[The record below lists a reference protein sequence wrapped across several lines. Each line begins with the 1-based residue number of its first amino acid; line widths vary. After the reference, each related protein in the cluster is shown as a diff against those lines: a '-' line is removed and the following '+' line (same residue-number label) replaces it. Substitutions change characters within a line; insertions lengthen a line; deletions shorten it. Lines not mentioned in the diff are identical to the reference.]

1 VTAAYQEIQG
11 ALSISAIFAVI
22 ITVSE
27 FISRKFNPSPEFT
40 RKFVHINGGIACLF
54 FPFFV
59 KSHCTVLILA
69 ASFSLLFYAGSKMDF
84 LKCLHGVERKTRGS
98 EYYPFAIW
106 LLFFLS
112 IDRLWLYFSSVLV
125 LTAADACAALIGE
138 KYGSIRYKVGDSYKS
153 LEGSVFFWIIAFLAI
168 HIPML
173 LLSDLPR
180 ETCILSALLVSFL
193 MTCTEAVS
201 VRGTDNIFVPALTAY
216 ILLKI
221 TMKPVPEIAFQCA
234 SLFAIFAV
242 FGLIIW
248 RSRLLDIGAG
258 LIFLGISYASWSLG
272 SFQWALPA
280 FVAFLL
286 FSAVRYVLNRKKVQP
301 VIKASTLFA
310 VLVVPFAI
318 LVFANSFDIYGE
330 FFGLYLTAYVMI
342 ASFSV
347 WRTILRAYARED
359 PPRRIRILGGV
370 STAIVAWLLICLPVW
385 LIQDSTSLSALV
397 GILGISIFF
406 TLLHE
411 SMLRKQDF
419 GKDTSWTDARF
430 VLTLMSIAACWT
442 LQQFH
447 LTGLWNLN

>member
-1 VTAAYQEIQG
+1 VPVYQEIQG
-11 ALSISAIFAVI
+11 AFSISAIFAVI
-22 ITVSE
+22 IAVSE

-40 RKFVHINGGIACLF
+40 RKFVHMNGGIACLF

-59 KSHCTVLILA
+59 KSQFTVLALA
-69 ASFSLLFYAGSKMDF
+69 ALFSMLFYLGGKMKF

-106 LLFFLS
+106 ALFFLS
-112 IDRLWLYFSSVLV
+112 FDRLWLYFSSVLV

-153 LEGSVFFWIIAFLAI
+153 LEGSLFFWIISFLAI
-168 HIPML
+168 QIPML
-173 LLSDLPR
+173 LLSGLPK

-201 VRGTDNIFVPALTAY
+201 VRGTDNIFVPVLTAY

-221 TMKPVPEIAFQCA
+221 TQKPVPEIAFQCA

-280 FVAFLL
+280 FAAFLL
-286 FSAVRYVLNRKKVQP
+286 FTVVRYLLNRKKVQP
-301 VIKASTLFA
+301 VIRAKTFFA
-310 VLVVPFAI
+310 ALALPFAI
-318 LVFANSFDIYGE
+318 LIFANSLDAYQE
-330 FFGLYLTAYVMI
+330 FFGIYLTV
-342 ASFSV
+342 
-347 WRTILRAYARED
+347 
-359 PPRRIRILGGV
+359 
-370 STAIVAWLLICLPVW
+370 
-385 LIQDSTSLSALV
+385 
-397 GILGISIFF
+397 
-406 TLLHE
+406 
-411 SMLRKQDF
+411 
-419 GKDTSWTDARF
+419 
-430 VLTLMSIAACWT
+430 
-442 LQQFH
+442 
-447 LTGLWNLN
+447 